1 MRPGSQGCWE
11 ATVMS
16 KFLKRFFFL
25 SWLGTAQLNV
35 LRGPDNLS
43 DPKVT
48 FG

>member
-1 MRPGSQGCWE
+1 MLGDNCHVKISQE
-11 ATVMS
+11 I
-16 KFLKRFFFL
+16 FFL

-43 DPKVT
+43 DPKGT